1 MENQISSKTVE
12 AELELEAVIGFNGEA
27 SSMPGLGGLAS
38 LGRVVP
44 TGTVSHRVVSG
55 RLQYGILPELWPRP
69 STGATACPDQG
80 P

>member
-27 SSMPGLGGLAS
+27 SCMPGLGGLAS

-44 TGTVSHRVVSG
+44 TGTVRHRVATG
-55 RLQYGILPELWPRP
+55 RQYGILLELRPRP
-69 STGATACPDQG
+69 STGADSLF
-80 P
+80 